1 MRQGSLLPMTA
12 GEGTSVSPFGAPLAS
27 FFAAG
32 RPVIARAPAGA
43 PDERLRGWLDKY
55 NLGGFDT
62 ATPEGRAV
70 FDQIQS
76 LCGINLSSCNIRG
89 IWAQVEVPRTGAS
102 NVSVDASLNAT
113 LKPLDATLKAW

>member
-1 MRQGSLLPMTA
+1 HTKTPVEIYVAEAKS
-12 GEGTSVSPFGAPLAS
+12 SVNGADA
-27 FFAAG
+27 
-32 RPVIARAPAGA
+32 ARAPAGA